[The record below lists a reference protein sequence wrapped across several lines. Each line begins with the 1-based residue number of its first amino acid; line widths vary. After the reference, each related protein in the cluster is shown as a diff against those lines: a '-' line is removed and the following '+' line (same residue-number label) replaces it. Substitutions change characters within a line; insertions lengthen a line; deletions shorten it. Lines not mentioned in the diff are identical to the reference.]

1 MYLQWS
7 SKTPFVAKSFDCINK
22 LDVNFL
28 NNILLNLKTKAL
40 IALPFNLPTNTSE
53 QETSVDMSLSFWWE
67 ETVQTVG
74 GCGSVP

>member
-7 SKTPFVAKSFDCINK
+7 SETTFVAKSFDCINK
-22 LDVNFL
+22 FRCEFL

-40 IALPFNLPTNTSE
+40 IALPFNLPTNTYE

-74 GCGSVP
+74 GCASVP

>member
-1 MYLQWS
+1 MYLQWLS
-7 SKTPFVAKSFDCINK
+7 QTPFDAKSVDCIK
-22 LDVNFL
+22 SLDVNFL

-40 IALPFNLPTNTSE
+40 IGLLFNLPTNTYE

-74 GCGSVP
+74 GCASVP